1 MTSRKKANGKARRA
15 AKAKANAAANHNDPL
30 GGGVQLQMKDAP
42 LISDGTAKCNHG
54 LVPSHYHWQSRGE
67 FLKTS
72 NMLKQICQGFLHAF
86 VYEFDS
92 AGGNF
97 LAAYH
102 ATKEK
107 FADVWKDLGKMSFVV
122 SFLLACGTSK
132 ILEGKFKIA
141 RKYAALGSYFEQYV
155 EVDLLSIRVFP
166 NWPKIR
172 ELYAADEHTLVS
184 FLKKRIPCSCL
195 NELYKQVKSIPKIG
209 LCCNVMC
216 PLPGGKT
223 ERSATMCC
231 SRCRAA
237 NYCSRECQVAVWQG
251 HKGECD
257 FYVNLKAEFEAEESE

>member
-1 MTSRKKANGKARRA
+1 MSRKKAVGKARRA
-15 AKAKANAAANHNDPL
+15 ERAKANATDNQSKPRGS
-30 GGGVQLQMKDAP
+30 GGQLQMNDAMMMMMMG
-42 LISDGTAKCNHG
+42 DGTAISMCNHG

-67 FLKTS
+67 FLNTS
-72 NMLKQICQGFLHAF
+72 NMLKICKVFLHAF

-92 AGGNF
+92 ADGNF
-97 LAAYH
+97 LAPYH

-107 FADVWKDLGKMSFVV
+107 FADVWSDVGKMSFVV

-155 EVDLLSIRVFP
+155 EVDLLSIRAFP

-172 ELYAADEHTLVS
+172 ELYAADEHTLIS

-195 NELYKQVKSIPKIG
+195 NELYKQFKSIPKIG
-209 LCCNVMC
+209 LCCNAMC

-237 NYCSRECQVAVWQG
+237 NYCSRACQVAVWQG
-251 HKGECD
+251 HKD
-257 FYVNLKAEFEAEESE
+257 KLR